1 MRYRKLGNGPLE
13 VSELSF
19 GTWLT
24 VAGGV
29 GREQAIR
36 CIHAALDHGIT
47 LFDTANQYGAGEAER
62 VLGEALGSIPRD
74 RYLIAT
80 KLYFPVG
87 DEPSDEHAGGLSA
100 AQIER
105 QMHRSLKRLGVDCI
119 DLYQCH
125 RYDKETPLEETIEAL
140 DRAVR
145 AGIVR
150 AIGLSE
156 WTAEQIDAA
165 AKIAGDDGLIPF
177 SSSQPQYSMLWRKPE
192 AAVFAACVRHGIG
205 NLAFSPLAHG
215 VLTGKY
221 APGAPPPAG
230 SRAASEQ
237 MNMFMETAGRHYRS
251 DFLLEAVARLK
262 PIAKELGL
270 SMVQLALAWVLRR
283 PEVASAIIGAS
294 RPEQIE
300 DNVRAVGVKLTEET
314 LARIDEALQGV
325 VVSS

>member
-1 MRYRKLGNGPLE
+1 MKYRRLGSSPLV

-29 GREQAIR
+29 AREQAIR
-36 CIHAALDHGIT
+36 CIHVALDHGIT

-62 VLGEALGSIPRD
+62 VLGQALRAYPRD
-74 RYLIAT
+74 RYLVAT

-87 DEPSDEHAGGLSA
+87 NEPDHGLSA
-100 AQIER
+100 AQIEK
-105 QMHRSLKRLGVDCI
+105 QLHRSLERLGVDCI

-125 RYDKETPLEETIEAL
+125 RYDKETPLEETMQAL
-140 DRAVR
+140 DRAVT
-145 AGIVR
+145 AGKVR
-150 AIGLSE
+150 AIGFSE
-156 WTAEQIDAA
+156 WTAEQIEAA
-165 AKIAGDDGLIPF
+165 AAITRGAQSVPF

-192 AAVFAACVRHGIG
+192 SAVFAVCAQHGIG

-221 APGAPPPAG
+221 APGAPPPPG

-237 MNMFMETAGRHYRS
+237 MNQFMETAGRHYRS
-251 DFLLEAVARLK
+251 DYLLRAVDELK
-262 PIAKELGL
+262 PIAADLGL
-270 SMVQLALAWVLRR
+270 TMAEMALAWVLRR

-300 DNVRAVGVKLTEET
+300 QNARAIGVTLT
-314 LARIDEALQGV
+314 DEALHRIDRTLDAV
-325 VVSS
+325 IVRE